1 MLWEHGVL
9 LICQIK
15 RCFDG
20 TNCHCDTTLF
30 CINLSIMYCF
40 AWEGSQRQICD
51 FSASYF
57 LLMSSI
63 TDMRV
68 DKHKSEKPFIVSRSE
83 YGFSKQWKQTMQTES
98 NLQNLKWKVQG

>member
-1 MLWEHGVL
+1 
-9 LICQIK
+9 
-15 RCFDG
+15 
-20 TNCHCDTTLF
+20 
-30 CINLSIMYCF
+30 MYCF